1 MWARHEHVECGY
13 GRVGEREAV
22 GDPGQY
28 RIHSYRSLSC
38 HEHTE
43 PGVLRRWTVITGG
56 WDSAWIRTS
65 LIFPARI
72 DIIQPHSTVSA
83 PSDTPHVL
91 Y

>member
-43 PGVLRRWTVITGG
+43 PGVLRKWTVITGG
-56 WDSAWIRTS
+56 RDSATSCGMRTRHCRRDIFTS
-65 LIFPARI
+65 L
-72 DIIQPHSTVSA
+72 
-83 PSDTPHVL
+83 
-91 Y
+91 